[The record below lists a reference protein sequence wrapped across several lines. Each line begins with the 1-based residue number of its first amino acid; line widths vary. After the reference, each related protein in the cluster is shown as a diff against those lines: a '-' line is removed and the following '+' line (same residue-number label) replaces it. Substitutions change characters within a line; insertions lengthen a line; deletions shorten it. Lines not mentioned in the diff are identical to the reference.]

1 MVRSGGFVGVD
12 GGPASARAG
21 VLDAAGGFLGTA
33 KRDSAVHREKGG
45 MVEQSST
52 DVWRAVSAAVKEAV
66 ARAAVAPA
74 AIGGI
79 GFDAT
84 CSLVVL
90 GDEGAPL
97 PGGLPGA
104 AERDIIVWM
113 GPSAVGQAESIPP
126 PGPDENGSAGGGE
139 RRG

>member
-1 MVRSGGFVGVD
+1 MRISDWSSDVCSSDLGTSSSCRTASSCEALMVMSACFVGADV
-12 GGPASARAG
+12 GTASARAG
-21 VLDAAGGFLGTA
+21 VFDAAGELLGTA
-33 KRDSAVHREKGG
+33 KRDIAVHREKGG

-74 AIGGI
+74 DIGGI

-90 GDEGAPL
+90 GDEGR
-97 PGGLPGA
+97 
-104 AERDIIVWM
+104 ED
-113 GPSAVGQAESIPP
+113 
-126 PGPDENGSAGGGE
+126 GE
-139 RRG
+139 RVGKEGG